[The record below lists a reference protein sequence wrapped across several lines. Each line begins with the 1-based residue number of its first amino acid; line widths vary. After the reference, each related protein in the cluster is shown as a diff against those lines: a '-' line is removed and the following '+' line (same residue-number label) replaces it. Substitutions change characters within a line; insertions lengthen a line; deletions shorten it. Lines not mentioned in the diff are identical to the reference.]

1 MLQDWAF
8 CWVKHGLVT
17 GTPLNGGGNQG
28 WVSGQG
34 TVRQWT
40 PFLVEIEL
48 AAAGQVASLAAGLE
62 CLGLL
67 AAAVEASAVAASVGV
82 VAVAASDPSEAFAG
96 TQLFVLDPYWGAF
109 VSVARSGGAVWCA
122 SEVVPAAPL
131 DPTQPLGWAA
141 EGFVQPDIAAF
152 EAGSFERIAVSAPC

>member
-1 MLQDWAF
+1 M
-8 CWVKHGLVT
+8 
-17 GTPLNGGGNQG
+17 
-28 WVSGQG
+28 SGQG

-82 VAVAASDPSEAFAG
+82 VAVAASDPSEVFAG
-96 TQLFVLDPYWGAF
+96 TLPSVLGPYW
-109 VSVARSGGAVWCA
+109 
-122 SEVVPAAPL
+122 
-131 DPTQPLGWAA
+131 
-141 EGFVQPDIAAF
+141 
-152 EAGSFERIAVSAPC
+152 

>member
-48 AAAGQVASLAAGLE
+48 AAAGQVANLLVLEKPCLVAELE
-62 CLGLL
+62 CPGPL
-67 AAAVEASAVAASVGV
+67 AAAVVEASAVAASVGV

-96 TQLFVLDPYWGAF
+96 TQLFVLDPYW
-109 VSVARSGGAVWCA
+109 
-122 SEVVPAAPL
+122 
-131 DPTQPLGWAA
+131 
-141 EGFVQPDIAAF
+141 
-152 EAGSFERIAVSAPC
+152 

>member
-96 TQLFVLDPYWGAF
+96 TQLFVLDPYW
-109 VSVARSGGAVWCA
+109 
-122 SEVVPAAPL
+122 
-131 DPTQPLGWAA
+131 
-141 EGFVQPDIAAF
+141 
-152 EAGSFERIAVSAPC
+152 